1 MVDFYQ
7 VNKNKI
13 FKSFI
18 QKHELSEISSLVEI
32 KSHQK
37 MKMHKVSKE
46 YLQLKWRI
54 TSKFILTIN
63 IYESGYMIAFFEED
77 NYIDISIK

>member
-1 MVDFYQ
+1 MPIIKL
-7 VNKNKI
+7 VNNDSIHKFKI
-13 FKSFI
+13 LKSFI

-46 YLQLKWRI
+46 FY
-54 TSKFILTIN
+54 KF
-63 IYESGYMIAFFEED
+63 
-77 NYIDISIK
+77 